1 MLEKAG
7 TRTDGVTEIGSRGA
21 WPCARLWNG
30 VGRSQRGA
38 GGGSEEDN
46 PQAEMKAAAVGVR
59 AWHCRGCCCWALG
72 ISRGLAVLRAG

>member
-59 AWHCRGCCCWALG
+59 AWHCRVAAA
-72 ISRGLAVLRAG
+72 GLWVSAEVWQS